1 MQLENNLPSDDR
13 CINQLFESQVAR
25 QPEQIAIVWAN
36 RSLSY
41 GQLNDQANCL
51 AHYLRSL
58 GAVPDALIGVYLD
71 RSVELVVTL
80 LGILKAGAAYVPL
93 DRNATEEQLS
103 EAVSNVQLDLIVS
116 ESDLATQLPINCRTV
131 LLDRDAAILAQQPT
145 ANPLSGVTPDNLL
158 AYLLYSFELDTSTK
172 GVALEHQNLLALL
185 DEAQQTL
192 PVASGSGAW
201 AATALSNPFS
211 AFEIFAPL
219 AWGGTLLLAE
229 KVLNLADV
237 SLADSNL
244 ADLDLAEFSSDW
256 PVTLLNA
263 SPSVVDA
270 LLARNA
276 LPESIQ
282 VINLVGETLPPSLL
296 NRLQQLQPARVI
308 LSNLRLVDQALDL
321 AVIQTPSSEIR
332 PEEKFAVDVSLLN
345 AAERQ
350 QLQTWNETQV
360 KDERL
365 NWCMHEL
372 VEAQVARSPQ
382 QIALVFED
390 QSLTY
395 QAMNEQANR
404 LARRLRGLGVGPESL
419 VGICLERS
427 PDLIIALLAI
437 LKAGGGYLPLDI
449 SYPADRLQYMMENAQ
464 IQVLLTQRHLA
475 QKLLSQSAQ
484 VICLDGQR
492 AEDAGFDAGF
502 DAGLDAGQDT
512 ANLGNNLDNL
522 ATPDNL
528 GYVIYTSGS
537 TGQPKGVAMPQRAL
551 VNMILW
557 QMDQSA
563 AFAPGGRTLQFTPIS
578 FDVSCQEIF
587 STLAEG
593 STLVLISD
601 EQRRDPLFLLRYLK
615 EAQIQRL
622 FLPFVALRQLAEA
635 YAQAGILPEHLR
647 QVITAGEQLRITAE
661 LAHWFTDMPDCTL
674 HNHYGPSES
683 HVVTACSLEG
693 APQDWPVLPPIGRA
707 IANTQL
713 YILNSEMQALPL
725 GKTGELYLAGDCLAR
740 GYLNRPEITAQRF
753 IQHRFAGR
761 TTVLYQTGDLAR
773 YLPDGS
779 LEYLGRGDQQVKI
792 RGFRIE
798 PGEIE
803 ALLEQHAQVQEAVV
817 LTREATP
824 GDARLV
830 AYVLA
835 HAAPVDTEI
844 PLARQLRHFVS
855 AKLPDY
861 MVPSAFVIL
870 DVFPLTPSG
879 KVDRRALPIPEWTR
893 TEEGEYVAPR
903 TPVETQLSGLWAEL
917 LGVEKISV
925 HDTFFSLGG
934 HSILAVQLT
943 YLIQERFEVE
953 VELGQFLKNSTI
965 AGLAE
970 LVEQM
975 LTQGRACCGGE
986 DGTTAAKGRLDE
998 VIRAPENPSEA
1009 VKHYFLTGATG
1020 FLGVYLLH
1028 DLLRQT
1034 RADIYCLVRATSPTE
1049 GLARIKKSLMRYQLW
1064 NEGDSDRII
1073 PITGSLSL
1081 PRLGIAPRVFDRLAE
1096 KLDAIYHC
1104 GSWVNII
1111 YPYSV
1116 LEAAN
1121 VTGTQEVLRLAS
1133 QSRTT
1138 PVHYVS
1144 TVDVFPSGE
1153 GLRHLSED
1161 APTGPAQSLFSG
1173 YAKSKYIAESLIQ
1186 EAQARN
1192 IPMMIYRPSNIMGD
1206 SRRGICPESSFISQ
1220 MIMGCVQ
1227 MGLAPKIDA
1236 ALNIVPVDY
1245 VSQAI
1250 VQLSRTELP
1259 MGQAFNVVNPGSYA
1273 WNDLVRWMGDRAGYA
1288 IQLVSYETWCAEVLW
1303 AVSQDPEHNLFFLT
1317 TFLTNLPFIRK
1328 SLGGFYFETQQLES
1342 AFARMSL
1349 HCPTVGDDLLQLY
1362 CASLVEQGLIPAA
1375 VNPGVAQSLATGLAD
1390 RRDERSLQLSQ
1401 AEPNPAVGVNP

>member
-1 MQLENNLPSDDR
+1 MQSENALPSGDR
-13 CINQLFESQVAR
+13 CIHQLFELQAAR
-25 QPEQIAIVWAN
+25 QPEQIAVVWAN
-36 RSLSY
+36 RSLNY
-41 GQLNDQANCL
+41 GQLNDQANHL
-51 AHYLRSL
+51 AHHLRSL

-71 RSVELVVTL
+71 RSVELVVAL

-93 DRNATEEQLS
+93 DRNATQEQLF
-103 EAVSNVQLDLIVS
+103 EAVNGVQLALIVS
-116 ESDLATQLPINCRTV
+116 ESDLAAQLPTNCRTV
-131 LLDRDAAILAQQPT
+131 LLDRDAATLAQQPT

-158 AYLLYSFELDTSTK
+158 AYLLYSFEQGTSAK

-185 DEAQQTL
+185 GEAQQTL
-192 PVASGSGAW
+192 PVASESGAW

-229 KVLNLADV
+229 KALNLADV

-321 AVIQTPSSEIR
+321 AVIQPPSSEIR

-345 AAERQ
+345 SAERQ
-350 QLQTWNETQV
+350 QLQAWNETQME
-360 KDERL
+360 DERL
-365 NWCMHEL
+365 NWCIHQL

-449 SYPADRLQYMMENAQ
+449 SYPADRLQYMMEDAQ

-475 QKLLSQSAQ
+475 QKLPSQSAQ
-484 VICLDGQR
+484 VVCLDGQR
-492 AEDAGFDAGF
+492 AGDAGF

-512 ANLGNNLDNL
+512 TNLDNL

-551 VNMILW
+551 VNLILW

-563 AFAPGGRTLQFTPIS
+563 AFVPGGRTLQFTPIS

-593 STLVLISD
+593 STLVLIRD
-601 EQRRDPLFLLRYLK
+601 EQRRDPSFLLRYLK

-635 YAQAGILPEHLR
+635 YAQERILPEHLR
-647 QVITAGEQLRITAE
+647 QVITAGEQLRITTE
-661 LAHWFTDMPDCTL
+661 LVHWFTDMPDCTL

-683 HVVTACSLEG
+683 HVVTACYLEG

-713 YILNSEMQALPL
+713 YILNREMQALPL

-779 LEYLGRGDQQVKI
+779 LEYLGRSDQQVKI

-803 ALLEQHAQVQEAVV
+803 ALLEQHAQIQEAIV
-817 LTREATP
+817 LTQEATP
-824 GDARLV
+824 GNVRLV

-835 HAAPVDTEI
+835 KAAPTDAEI
-844 PLARQLRHFVS
+844 PLARQLRHFVG

-893 TEEGEYVAPR
+893 VEEGAYVAPR
-903 TPVETQLSGLWAEL
+903 TPVEMQLSGLWAEL

-943 YLIQERFEVE
+943 YLIQERLNIDI
-953 VELGQFLKNSTI
+953 ELSQFLKKSTI
-965 AGLAE
+965 AGLAD

-975 LTQGRACCGGE
+975 LTQGQVGDRD
-986 DGTTAAKGRLDE
+986 DGTTAAEGCLDE
-998 VIRAPENPSEA
+998 VIRCPDSPSEA

-1028 DLLRQT
+1028 ELLQRT

-1049 GLARIKKSLMRYQLW
+1049 GLARIKKKLMRYQLW
-1064 NEGDSDRII
+1064 NEKDSDRII

-1138 PVHYVS
+1138 PVHYIS

-1192 IPMMIYRPSNIMGD
+1192 IPVMIYRPSNIMGD
-1206 SRRGICPESSFISQ
+1206 SRSGICPESSFISQ

-1227 MGLAPKIDA
+1227 MGLAPEIDA
-1236 ALNIVPVDY
+1236 ALNLVPVDY

-1250 VQLSRTELP
+1250 VQLSQTELP
-1259 MGQAFNVVNPGSYA
+1259 TGQAFNVVNPGSYA

-1288 IQLVSYETWCAEVLW
+1288 IQLVSYEAWCAEVLRI
-1303 AVSQDPEHNLFFLT
+1303 VSQDPEHHLFFLT
-1317 TFLTNLPFIRK
+1317 TFLTNLPFMRK
-1328 SLGGFYFETQQLES
+1328 SLGGFYFETERLES
-1342 AFARMSL
+1342 CLAPMSL
-1349 HCPTVGDDLLQLY
+1349 RCPTVGDDLLQLY
-1362 CASLVEQGLIPAA
+1362 FASLVKQGLIPGA
-1375 VNPGVAQSLATGLAD
+1375 VDQSLATGLGNVA
-1390 RRDERSLQLSQ
+1390 SGKSAQMPQTNLS
-1401 AEPNPAVGVNP
+1401 PAI